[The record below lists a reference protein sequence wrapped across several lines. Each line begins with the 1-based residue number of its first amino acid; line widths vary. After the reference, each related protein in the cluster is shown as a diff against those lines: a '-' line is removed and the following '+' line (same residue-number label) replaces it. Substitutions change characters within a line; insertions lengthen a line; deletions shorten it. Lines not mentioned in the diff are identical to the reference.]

1 MGRRL
6 TVNKNYIF
14 GAVILDISI
23 YLSVMIIIAALSLYI
38 PSLAFYYENNILLVD
53 HPLPLGWHL
62 IMNEIPY
69 YLWVGALA
77 PLGVNYLFKKSFFS
91 QEKKPLL
98 YLYAYY
104 ILFITVVVSFYIGY
118 LLLPFMHTAC
128 S

>member
-1 MGRRL
+1 
-6 TVNKNYIF
+6 
-14 GAVILDISI
+14 
-23 YLSVMIIIAALSLYI
+23 MIIIAALSLYI